1 MSGAALPLRPLRHRE
16 QILCSAAVLTEQN
29 RSAYRRLTY
38 SVNLAARF
46 LPLLICPSSKAHHGT
61 RAALPPIGR
70 ISTKDLADCV
80 IECVEE
86 LARAHNALP
95 RHFGGLG
102 AEITSWR

>member
-1 MSGAALPLRPLRHRE
+1 
-16 QILCSAAVLTEQN
+16 
-29 RSAYRRLTY
+29 
-38 SVNLAARF
+38 
-46 LPLLICPSSKAHHGT
+46 
-61 RAALPPIGR
+61 LPPIGR

-86 LARAHNALP
+86 LARVHNALP